1 MFSYGNCFLRKWDL
15 NWTHE
20 KDDMLKLVHIWFGF
34 QAMLLPLLFFKN
46 CCMSFGTQPWHAI
59 KWHKRIS
66 KGHLILKDISW
77 KDMYTLCNNKH
88 STFLPKPTLPSSL
101 RPVNSVPGEQVLN
114 ADFNICHPPWTEFV
128 QAKFKGENILVN
140 ATLTSKVNRIVLSL

>member
-1 MFSYGNCFLRKWDL
+1 MVGVFVSLVRASLLWFKKSNSIEKLTPTLYKMSYLASVLKQNVFLWKLLSKKMRSKL
-15 NWTHE
+15 NPW
-20 KDDMLKLVHIWFGF
+20 KRWYAKVGSYLVWISGYASTIAF
-34 QAMLLPLLFFKN
+34 LKN

-101 RPVNSVPGEQVLN
+101 RPVNSVPGE
-114 ADFNICHPPWTEFV
+114 
-128 QAKFKGENILVN
+128 KF
-140 ATLTSKVNRIVLSL
+140 